1 MANPTFVQAVLDAYI
16 GLFTQPFDQDLKAS
30 KRVAGAAITLP
41 LLPGL
46 TLANDGE
53 PYGVRN
59 RRLQLG
65 VGSRLGRGFP
75 AIFGKPERKK
85 LAIARNLRV
94 VSFWIAVT
102 LVFVISVEFV
112 FSNPLDRAIRLLA
125 VLGALVAFV
134 PVHMCRNFRNGLALL
149 IPALWLSMG
158 LLAWRVIY

>member
-1 MANPTFVQAVLDAYI
+1 MAKPVFVQAVLDAYI

-30 KRVAGAAITLP
+30 KRVAAAAITLP
-41 LLPGL
+41 WLPGL
-46 TLANDGE
+46 ILANDE
-53 PYGVRN
+53 
-59 RRLQLG
+59 
-65 VGSRLGRGFP
+65 SRPASEIGGFSFVLVLVWAAFP
-75 AIFGKPERKK
+75 AIFRKPERKK

-125 VLGALVAFV
+125 VLGALVVFV
-134 PVHMCRNFRNGLALL
+134 PVHMCSNFRDGLALL

>member
-1 MANPTFVQAVLDAYI
+1 MREL
-16 GLFTQPFDQDLKAS
+16 
-30 KRVAGAAITLP
+30 R
-41 LLPGL
+41 
-46 TLANDGE
+46 ANDGSHTAF
-53 PYGVRN
+53 GI
-59 RRLQLG
+59 G
-65 VGSRLGRGFP
+65 GFSLVLVLVWAAAP

-134 PVHMCRNFRNGLALL
+134 PVHMFRNFRGGLALL

-158 LLAWRVIY
+158 GGGASQSPGCARESRTGNPAGAGLRHRPGRG

>member
-1 MANPTFVQAVLDAYI
+1 MAKPAFVQAVLDAYI
-16 GLFTQPFDQDLKAS
+16 GLLTQPFDQDLKAS
-30 KRVAGAAITLP
+30 KRVAAAAITLP

-46 TLANDGE
+46 TLANDGSGTASE
-53 PYGVRN
+53 IG
-59 RRLQLG
+59 
-65 VGSRLGRGFP
+65 GFSLVLVLAWAASP
-75 AIFGKPERKK
+75 AIFGKPERKE

-102 LVFVISVEFV
+102 LLFVILVGFI

-125 VLGALVAFV
+125 VLGALLVFV
-134 PVHMCRNFRNGLALL
+134 PVHVFRNFRVGLALL

>member
-1 MANPTFVQAVLDAYI
+1 MAKPVFVQAVLDAYI

-30 KRVAGAAITLP
+30 KRVATAAITLP
-41 LLPGL
+41 WLPGL
-46 TLANDGE
+46 ILANDE
-53 PYGVRN
+53 
-59 RRLQLG
+59 
-65 VGSRLGRGFP
+65 SRPASGGFSVVLVLVWAAFP

-125 VLGALVAFV
+125 VLGALVVFV
-134 PVHMCRNFRNGLALL
+134 PVHMCRNFRDGLALL

>member
-1 MANPTFVQAVLDAYI
+1 MAKPTFVQAVLDAYI

-30 KRVAGAAITLP
+30 KRVAAAAITLP

-46 TLANDGE
+46 TLANDG
-53 PYGVRN
+53 
-59 RRLQLG
+59 
-65 VGSRLGRGFP
+65 SRPASEIGGFSLVLVLVWAVFP
-75 AIFGKPERKK
+75 AIFGKPEWKK

-102 LVFVISVEFV
+102 LVFVILVEFV

-125 VLGALVAFV
+125 VLGALVVFV
-134 PVHMCRNFRNGLALL
+134 PVHVFRNFRGGLALL